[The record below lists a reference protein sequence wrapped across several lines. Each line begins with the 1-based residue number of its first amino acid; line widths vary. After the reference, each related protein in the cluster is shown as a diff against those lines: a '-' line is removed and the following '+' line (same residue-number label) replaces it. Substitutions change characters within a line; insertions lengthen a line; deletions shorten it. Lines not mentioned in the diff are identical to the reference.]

1 MENLT
6 NEIKNKMRKRNIKT
20 ETVGNLLA
28 VFTFTE
34 ELIVRKKDN
43 EKVTKEDLQK
53 ILKNLGGE

>member
-6 NEIKNKMRKRNIKT
+6 NEIKNKMRKKKIKT

-34 ELIVRKKDN
+34 ELIVKKKYN

>member
-6 NEIKNKMRKRNIKT
+6 NEIKNKMKKRNIKT